1 MHASLR
7 ERAVYV
13 KEVGHNF
20 EFRIQFT
27 KLDKGDGKSAHDEQ
41 PLVCSIVLKW
51 YSFLLVWIFNYLNLC
66 NETYFVA
73 E

>member
-41 PLVCSIVLKW
+41 PLVCSIVLK
-51 YSFLLVWIFNYLNLC
+51 
-66 NETYFVA
+66 
-73 E
+73 